1 MKKINI
7 SLKSFT
13 FRNFSPLFE
22 GPIKVILDKKCKKNI
37 EESNR
42 ILNNQIQNGITIYG
56 VNTGFG
62 DLCNIKIKTDDQFN
76 LQTNLVKSHASG
88 IGKPLSKG
96 IVRSILLLKILTY
109 IKGYSGIRYTL
120 VKTIINLL
128 NNDII
133 PVIPE
138 KGSVGASGDLAP
150 LAHMALAIIGEG
162 EVFYNGKIVSTRH
175 ALKDANLTPI
185 LLHQKE
191 GLSLINGTQLS
202 TALAIKCLLDGEL
215 ILKSMDIA
223 GALSVEN
230 SYSSRKV
237 FKKEVHQIKQH
248 PGQQLVARNIYKMLF
263 SSEIVK
269 SHLNCSRVQD
279 PYSFRCI
286 PHVHGASRDSFD
298 NALKV
303 INNEIN
309 SVSDN
314 PLVLKNKEIIS
325 SGHFHAEHIAQS
337 LDFLSISF
345 SELGSISERRIHFMM
360 KGIEKKSP
368 PFLALKPGLESGY
381 MIAHVTAASLASE
394 NKTLSH
400 PASVDNITTSAGQED
415 FVSMAPW
422 AGQKLLKIQDNIF
435 NIIAIEL
442 LVSGAANYISSSA
455 NKSGKGSKI
464 IIELLNSICSYEK
477 GDRTLTKEIELI
489 TKLVRNGKFYD
500 IVNKKINLE

>member
-7 SLKSFT
+7 SLRSF
-13 FRNFSPLFE
+13 NYKDFSPLFQ
-22 GPIKVILDKKCKKNI
+22 GPVKIILDKKCKKNI
-37 EESNR
+37 EESNMKL
-42 ILNNQIQNGITIYG
+42 INQINNGVTIYG

-62 DLCNIKIKTDDQFN
+62 DMCNIKIKKEDQYN

-109 IKGYSGIRYTL
+109 IKGYSGTRYIL
-120 VKTIINLL
+120 VQTIINFI
-128 NNDII
+128 NKDII

-150 LAHMALAIIGEG
+150 LAHMALALIGEG
-162 EVFYNGKIVSTRH
+162 EVFYNGKKVLTKF
-175 ALKDANLTPI
+175 ALKDANLTP
-185 LLHQKE
+185 LSLHHKE

-223 GALSVEN
+223 GAISVEN
-230 SYSSRKV
+230 SYSSRRV

-248 PGQQLVARNIYKMLF
+248 PGQQLVARNIYKILF

-269 SHLNCSRVQD
+269 SHSNCLRVQD

-286 PHVHGASRDSFD
+286 PHVHGASRDSF
-298 NALKV
+298 NNVLKV

-314 PLVLKNKEIIS
+314 PLVLKNEEIIS
-325 SGHFHAEHIAQS
+325 SGHFHAEHVAQS

-360 KGIEKKSP
+360 KGIEKKTS
-368 PFLALKPGLESGY
+368 PFLALEPGLESGY

-394 NKTLSH
+394 NRTLSH

-442 LVSGAANYISSSA
+442 MVSGAANFISSSV
-455 NKSGKGSKI
+455 NKSGKGSKV
-464 IIELLNSICSYEK
+464 IIELLNSICNYKK

-489 TKLVRNGKFYD
+489 RNIVENGKLYD
-500 IVNKKINLE
+500 IVNKEINLE

>member
-7 SLKSFT
+7 SLRPMSFKD
-13 FRNFSPLFE
+13 FSPLFQ
-22 GPIKVILDKKCKKNI
+22 GPVKVELDKKCKKNI

-42 ILNNQIQNGITIYG
+42 ILKNQIQNGVTIYG

-62 DLCNIKIKTDDQFN
+62 DLCNIKIKTEDQFK
-76 LQTNLVKSHASG
+76 LQNNLVRSHASG
-88 IGKPLSKG
+88 IGNPLSIG
-96 IVRSILLLKILTY
+96 IVRSILVLKILTY

-120 VKTIINLL
+120 VNTIINLL

-162 EVFYNGKIVSTRH
+162 EVFYNGKIVLTKH
-175 ALKDANLTPI
+175 ALKDANLAPL

-248 PGQQLVARNIYKMLF
+248 PGQQLVARNVYKILF
-263 SSEIVK
+263 SSDIVK

-298 NALKV
+298 SALKV

-314 PLVLKNKEIIS
+314 PIILKNEEIVS

-422 AGQKLLKIQDNIF
+422 AGQKLLKIQNNIF

-442 LVSGAANYISSSA
+442 LVSGAANYISSSV
-455 NKSGKGSKI
+455 NKSGKGSKVV
-464 IIELLNSICSYEK
+464 IELLNSICSYEK

-489 TKLVRNGKFYD
+489 RNFVKNGKFYN

>member
-7 SLKSFT
+7 SLGSFSYKD
-13 FRNFSPLFE
+13 FSPLFQ
-22 GPIKVILDKKCKKNI
+22 GPVKIVLDKKCKKNI
-37 EESNR
+37 DESNR
-42 ILNNQIQNGITIYG
+42 KLIKQINDGVTIYG

-62 DLCNIKIKTDDQFN
+62 DLCNIKIKTEDQYN
-76 LQTNLVKSHASG
+76 LQENLVKSHASG

-96 IVRSILLLKILTY
+96 IVRSILFLKILTY
-109 IKGYSGIRYTL
+109 IKGYSGIRFKL
-120 VKTIINLL
+120 VKTIIDFL

-162 EVFYNGKIVSTRH
+162 EVFYKGKRVSTKL
-175 ALKDANLTPI
+175 ALKDANITSL

-223 GALSVEN
+223 GAISVEN

-248 PGQQLVARNIYKMLF
+248 PGQQLVARNIYKILF
-263 SSEIVK
+263 SSKIVK
-269 SHLNCSRVQD
+269 SHSNCLRVQD

-286 PHVHGASRDSFD
+286 PHVHGASRDSFN
-298 NALKV
+298 NALKI

-314 PLVLKNKEIIS
+314 PLVLKNEEIIS

-360 KGIEKKSP
+360 KGIENKTS
-368 PFLALKPGLESGY
+368 PFLAIKPGLESGY
-381 MIAHVTAASLASE
+381 MIAHVTAASLTSE

-442 LVSGAANYISSSA
+442 MVSGAANYISSSI
-455 NKSGKGSKI
+455 NKSGKGSKV
-464 IIELLNSICSYEK
+464 IIELLNSICNYEK

-489 TKLVRNGKFYD
+489 SNLVRNGKLYE
-500 IVNKKINLE
+500 IVNKEIDLE